1 MELST
6 KHAEWLEAE
15 RAIPSE
21 IAAAAGVHSLNGNLA
36 FNFGT
41 YTKTRT
47 LDKQFCAIPSKV
59 EPRLWNEKCLS
70 EPPSSTDPLIITEG
84 ELDALSF
91 ITAHAIHVV
100 SVPNGAILNKRSEGI
115 VDTGRADTPF
125 RYLWGDDGR
134 LRKDLQGF
142 QKIILATDNDDR
154 GLILRDELAL
164 RLGRN
169 RCYWVEY
176 PHGCKDGNDV
186 LRLHGVEGM
195 QALIDGALPLVPG
208 TLTKFSQIPIP
219 AKRESY
225 LSGWSGLDDHMRLT
239 PPELVVVTGAIQSGK
254 SQWTLSYVCNLARV
268 YGLKTAILQFED
280 NVERIREDLIL
291 YANAWKTGERHVIHG
306 DPLQWID
313 DHFVTVTPPDVFSDV
328 EFNLAW
334 LHNAVEE
341 AACRHGCKAIL
352 VDPWNEL
359 SLIWG
364 HQENETQFINR
375 ALQDL
380 RALARRYQIAII
392 IVAHPGKNARDIT
405 NVDQMNL
412 YDVAGSAAWANKAD
426 HGICI
431 FRETPTSEQCFVK
444 VAKSRDQRVMG
455 YPGTVKMTFD
465 PRTATYRY
473 DCKHIKG

>member
-21 IAAAAGVHSLNGNLA
+21 IAAAAGLYSENGNLV

-47 LDKQFCAIPSKV
+47 ADKSFFATPSKV

-70 EPPSSTDPLIITEG
+70 EPPSSTDPLVIAEG

-91 ITAHAIHVV
+91 ITAGIQHVV
-100 SVPNGAILNKRSEGI
+100 SVPNGAVLAKPSEGVI
-115 VDTGRADTPF
+115 HADHDTPF
-125 RYLWGDDGR
+125 RYLWQGGK
-134 LRKDLQGF
+134 LRRDMQDF
-142 QKIILATDNDDR
+142 RTIIIATDNDEH

-169 RCYWVEY
+169 RCYWVQY

-186 LRLHGVEGM
+186 LKRHGPEGM
-195 QALIDGALPLVPG
+195 AALISGAQPLVPS

-219 AKRESY
+219 ARRESY
-225 LSGWSGLDDHMRLT
+225 LSGWTGFDDHMRLT
-239 PPELVVVTGAIQSGK
+239 PPELVVVTGRPQSGK
-254 SQWTLSYVCNLARV
+254 SQWTLSYVCNLARC
-268 YGLKTAILQFED
+268 YGIKTAILQFED
-280 NVERIREDLIL
+280 SIERIREDLTL
-291 YANAWKTGERHVIHG
+291 YAGAWKSGEREIVRG

-328 EFNLAW
+328 EFNLSW
-334 LHNAVEE
+334 LHNAVQE
-341 AACRHGCKAIL
+341 AACRHRCKVVL

-364 HQENETQFINR
+364 KQESETQFINR

-380 RALARRYQIAII
+380 KALARRYQIAIV
-392 IVAHPGKNARDIT
+392 IVAHPGKDAQDVT
-405 NVDQMNL
+405 NVDQMTL
-412 YDVAGSAAWANKAD
+412 YSVSGSAAWANKAD

-431 FRETPTSEQCFVK
+431 FRETPTSEQVYIK
-444 VAKSRDQRVMG
+444 VAKSREQRVMG
-455 YPGTVKMTFD
+455 FPGTVKMTFD
-465 PRTATYRY
+465 PRTASYRY